1 MHLSLCVGKVF
12 RCALAV
18 AVVAAYEV
26 DLHSADC
33 WGAVVGVGKEV
44 EKNAAVVVIVEKEF
58 DVVVGWEA
66 LPP

>member
-44 EKNAAVVVIVEKEF
+44 EKNAGVVVIVEKEF
-58 DVVVGWEA
+58 DVVVG
-66 LPP
+66 